1 MKCTDQ
7 KIAVTGLLIL
17 AVWIFIVLPLMYFP
31 WKPSGQNTF
40 WGLDSTAWTAIGA
53 LSNAAYCALT
63 AGLLVFAVYQVL
75 STKEDAKITRTL
87 AACER
92 YDIDPVLDRITRRL
106 SIAYNNGSLHANAA
120 RCAVDLNSLFNYF
133 ESIAIGVARGHYDA
147 EIVRD
152 QFETI
157 MNSHIES
164 MNGIGNW
171 SSGTPGLNDM
181 DHFDKMMAL
190 NAKWKNGRAS

>member
-1 MKCTDQ
+1 
-7 KIAVTGLLIL
+7 
-17 AVWIFIVLPLMYFP
+17 MYFP

-40 WGLDSTAWTAIGA
+40 WGFDSTAWTAIGA
-53 LSNAAYCALT
+53 LSNAAYCILT

-92 YDIDPVLDRITRRL
+92 YDIDPVLDQITRRL
-106 SIAYNNGSLHANAA
+106 SIAYNDGSLHTNPTLYS
-120 RCAVDLNSLFNYF
+120 VDLNSLFNYF
-133 ESIAIGVARGHYDA
+133 ESLAIGVARGHFDA
-147 EIVRD
+147 DIVRD
-152 QFETI
+152 QFEAI
-157 MNSHIES
+157 MNGHIES

-171 SSGTPGLNDM
+171 SSGPAGIKDI

-190 NAKWKNGRAS
+190 NETWKHAAKRQ